1 MIAGS
6 EIKSSEPAIIIF
18 CNVYIGFIQQVY
30 KVEFGGLAR
39 SAVASPGGK
48 LSSAARLMRNG
59 EMFRL
64 RIQFVKKVQS
74 ERRYVLI

>member
-6 EIKSSEPAIIIF
+6 EPESSEPAIIIF

-30 KVEFGGLAR
+30 KLEFGGLAR

-59 EMFRL
+59 EMNRFCMRY
-64 RIQFVKKVQS
+64 VKKVQF
-74 ERRYVLI
+74 ERLYGFI